1 MHFTDV
7 FIKRPVL
14 ATVVSMMILLLGFK
28 AFETLSIRQYPKLEN
43 AVISITTTYA
53 GASSDVIQGFITT
66 PIQQAIASAEG
77 IDYITSS
84 SQQSVSSVKAN
95 LILGYDANAA
105 LTEIMAK
112 VAEVQNELPE
122 DADKPVVAKESARGT
137 ALLYMSFYSEE
148 MNNEQVTDYL
158 TRVVQPKL
166 ATIEGVAEA
175 EILGKKTFAMR
186 IWLDPVK
193 MAAHGI
199 TSEDI
204 NQAIRTNNFLSAA
217 GETKGEFIVTGV
229 NAKTDLTS
237 PTAFGNIVIAS
248 REDALVRV
256 KDVARVELSAES
268 FDSYVAFNG
277 IQSVYMAISSTPS
290 ANPLEVI
297 QRVRN
302 KLPEVKKQLPSAL
315 KADIVYDATRFIEA
329 SINEVVKTLI
339 EATVIVI
346 FVVFLFL
353 GALRSVIIPV
363 VTIPLSMVGVLFFM
377 LVMGYS
383 INLLTLLAMVL
394 AIGLVVDDAI
404 VVLENIHR
412 HIEEGLSP
420 YKAAILGAR
429 EIAMP
434 VVAMTITLAAV
445 YAPIGFLGGLTGK
458 LFTEFAFTLA
468 GAVIISGI
476 IALTLSPMMCS
487 KLLQDASHESKL
499 AAKLDKLFDKL
510 KQRFQRSLA
519 SVLQYRAPT
528 VVFAIVILCSLPVMF
543 LFIESELAPNE
554 DEGVVFISSSS
565 PQYANIDYMN
575 AYTKQFESIF
585 NSFPEYDSSFL
596 VNGMGGVNNSIAG
609 MILKPWDER
618 ERSQLEIQPQLQQK
632 LNDIAGLQI
641 FSFNMPPLPG
651 SGDGLP
657 VQFIVN
663 TTADYRTLHQVTERV
678 LAEARKSG
686 KFMMITSDL
695 KFDKP
700 EWQVWIDRDKAA
712 RLGIS
717 MAAIGNALATMLGEG
732 RVNRFTLDGRS
743 YKVIPQAEALS
754 RIDPSWLK
762 RYYVRNQQND
772 LVPLSTVIS
781 TKKISKPNQLKQFQQ
796 LNAATIQGIVMPG
809 VALGDALAFL
819 NETADKVFPQGFGRD
834 YSGVSRQ
841 FMQEGSALLITF
853 VFALI
858 VIYLVLAAQFES
870 FRDPFVVLISV
881 PMSIFG
887 ALVPL
892 FLGVSTMNIYT
903 QIGLVTLIGLISKHG
918 ILIVEFANQLQKE
931 RGYSVQQAVLEA
943 TAIRLRPVLMT
954 TGAMVLGVVPLVLAD
969 GAGAISRFNI
979 GLVIA
984 TGMTVGTLFTLYIVP
999 TMYTLFA
1006 RKHQE
1011 DKEADELVAQPAH
1024 HSS

>member
-43 AVISITTTYA
+43 AVISITTTYP

-95 LILGYDANAA
+95 LNLGYDANAA

-193 MAAHGI
+193 MAAHQI

-217 GETKGEFIVTGV
+217 GETKGDFIVTGV

-237 PTAFGNIVIAS
+237 PQAFGNIVIAS
-248 REDALVRV
+248 RDDVLVRV
-256 KDVARVELSAES
+256 KDVARVELSAEN

-302 KLPEVKKQLPSAL
+302 KLPEVKAQLPSTL
-315 KADIVYDATRFIEA
+315 KADVVYDATRFIEA
-329 SINEVVKTLI
+329 SINEVVNTLV

-346 FVVFLFL
+346 IVVFLFL

-420 YKAAILGAR
+420 FKAAILGAR

-499 AAKLDKLFDKL
+499 AAKLDQLFDKL

-528 VVFAIVILCSLPVMF
+528 VVFAIVILCSLPIMF

-554 DEGVVFISSSS
+554 DEGIVFISSSS

-575 AYTKQFESIF
+575 AYTEQFESIF
-585 NSFPEYDSSFL
+585 SSFPEYDSSFL
-596 VNGMGGVNNSIAG
+596 VNGMGSVNSSIAG

-632 LNDIAGLQI
+632 LNGIAGLEI

-651 SGDGLP
+651 SGEGLP

-700 EWQVWIDRDKAA
+700 ELQVWIDRDKAA
-712 RLGIS
+712 RLGVS
-717 MAAIGNALATMLGEG
+717 MEAIGNALATMLGEG

-743 YKVIPQAEALS
+743 YKVIPQADALS

-772 LVPLSTVIS
+772 LIPLSTVIK

-809 VALGDALAFL
+809 VALGDALTFL
-819 NETADKVFPQGFGRD
+819 NETADKVFPQGFSRD
-834 YSGVSRQ
+834 FSGVSRQ
-841 FMQEGSALLITF
+841 FMQEGNALLITF

-887 ALVPL
+887 ALIPL

-931 RGYSVQQAVLEA
+931 RGYSVHQAALEA

-999 TMYTLFA
+999 TMYTFFA

-1011 DKEADELVAQPAH
+1011 DTETDDLVAQPAT

>member
-999 TMYTLFA
+999 TMYTFFA

>member
-363 VTIPLSMVGVLFFM
+363 LTIPLSMVGVLFFM

-999 TMYTLFA
+999 TMYTFFA

>member
-651 SGDGLP
+651 SGGGLP

-999 TMYTLFA
+999 TMYTFFA

>member
-999 TMYTLFA
+999 TMYTFFA

-1011 DKEADELVAQPAH
+1011 DTEVDELVAQPAH

>member
-43 AVISITTTYA
+43 AVISITTTYP

-77 IDYITSS
+77 IDYITSN

-95 LILGYDANAA
+95 LNLGYDANSA

-193 MAAHGI
+193 MAAHQI

-204 NQAIRTNNFLSAA
+204 NQAILTNNFLSAA

-237 PTAFGNIVIAS
+237 PQAFSNIVIAS
-248 REDALVRV
+248 RADVLVRV
-256 KDVARVELSAES
+256 KDVARVELSAEN

-302 KLPEVKKQLPSAL
+302 KLPEVKKQLPSTL
-315 KADIVYDATRFIEA
+315 KADVVYDATRFIEA
-329 SINEVVKTLI
+329 SINEVVNTLV

-412 HIEEGLSP
+412 HIEKGLSP
-420 YKAAILGAR
+420 FKAAILGAR

-487 KLLQDASHESKL
+487 KLLQDSSHESKL
-499 AAKLDKLFDKL
+499 AAKLDQLFDLL

-519 SVLQYRAPT
+519 SILQYRAPT
-528 VVFAIVILCSLPVMF
+528 VVFAMVILCSLPVMF

-554 DEGVVFISSSS
+554 DEGIVFISSSS

-585 NSFPEYDSSFL
+585 SSFPEYDSSFL
-596 VNGMGGVNNSIAG
+596 VNGMGSVNSSIAG
-609 MILKPWDER
+609 MILKPWNER

-632 LNDIAGLQI
+632 LNEVAGLQI

-651 SGDGLP
+651 SGEGLP

-663 TTADYRTLHQVTERV
+663 TTADYRTLHQVTERI

-700 EWQVWIDRDKAA
+700 ELQVWIDRDKAA
-712 RLGIS
+712 RLGVS
-717 MAAIGNALATMLGEG
+717 MEAIGNTLATMLGEG

-743 YKVIPQAEALS
+743 YKVIPQADALS

-762 RYYVRNQQND
+762 RYYVRNQKND
-772 LVPLSTVIS
+772 LIPLSTVIT

-796 LNAATIQGIVMPG
+796 LNAATVQGIVMPG

-819 NETADKVFPQGFGRD
+819 NKTADKVFPQGFSRD

-841 FMQEGSALLITF
+841 FMQEGNALLITF

-931 RGYSVQQAVLEA
+931 RGYSVHQAALEA

-999 TMYTLFA
+999 TMYTFFA

-1011 DKEADELVAQPAH
+1011 DIETDDLVAQPAT